1 MREVEGSG
9 PEYGKMWQVKVDE
22 GIELL
27 ETKPRPRDWQA
38 GNVVTLTT
46 ITSPSM
52 KPHAGHSAGL
62 ECRGCRAN
70 TTSSQAAGDER
81 TLSTPEGRRTVGILA
96 FRAKQTNGPP
106 YCLKRGSRGQYQWR
120 V

>member
-1 MREVEGSG
+1 MREVEGFG

-38 GNVVTLTT
+38 ANVVTLTT
-46 ITSPSM
+46 IYSPSM
-52 KPHAGHSAGL
+52 KPHVGHLAGL

-70 TTSSQAAGDER
+70 TTSSQATGDER

-96 FRAKQTNGPP
+96 FRA
-106 YCLKRGSRGQYQWR
+106 SRQMALPTP
-120 V
+120 